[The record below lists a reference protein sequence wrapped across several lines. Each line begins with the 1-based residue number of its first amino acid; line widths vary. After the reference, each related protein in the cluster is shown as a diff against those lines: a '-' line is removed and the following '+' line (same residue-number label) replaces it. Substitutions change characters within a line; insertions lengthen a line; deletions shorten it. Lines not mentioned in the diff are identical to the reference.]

1 MLGTQVKENGK
12 KQEVFK
18 CQIDITGYICF
29 QAISIVEC
37 AMFYLIFFFS
47 LTFYLCQ
54 SLVQAPRGHP

>member
-37 AMFYLIFFFS
+37 AMFYLIFFS
-47 LTFYLCQ
+47 L
-54 SLVQAPRGHP
+54 